1 MGEAVEAEDEDAPGL
16 ELLPVRSDEDLAK
29 AQVSYNHKAVIWHI
43 RHSGKKL
50 SAVTVGG
57 AQNYKALAERI
68 ARLMWLRWDEGTPT
82 KDELAEYRVSLVK
95 MISGVPRREKSTEQ
109 VMETA
114 RRDERRKRTLETQ
127 NSMSDLE

>member
-1 MGEAVEAEDEDAPGL
+1 MG
-16 ELLPVRSDEDLAK
+16 
-29 AQVSYNHKAVIWHI
+29 
-43 RHSGKKL
+43 
-50 SAVTVGG
+50 VTVGG
-57 AQNYKALAERI
+57 AQNYKAFAERI
-68 ARLMWLRWDEGTPT
+68 ARLMWLRWDEGTLT

-127 NSMSDLE
+127 NSMSDLEGGKSLVESEPQQEGSASEPPLTEPVKKARKKAEPKKDTSVEDVEKPR